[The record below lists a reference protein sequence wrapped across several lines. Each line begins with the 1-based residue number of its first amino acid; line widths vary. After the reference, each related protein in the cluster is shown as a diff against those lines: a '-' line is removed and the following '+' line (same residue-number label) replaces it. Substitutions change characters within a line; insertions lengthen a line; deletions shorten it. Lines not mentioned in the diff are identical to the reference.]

1 MNFLKTSHKKI
12 NKKLKRKNCYKKN
25 IRHLGYAN
33 VQSKLIG
40 FSKKVQMPIGLKDLV
55 KIFQIM
61 NYYYFCNNIG
71 EEPNLERETL

>member
-12 NKKLKRKNCYKKN
+12 NEKLKRKNCYKKN

-40 FSKKVQMPIGLKDLV
+40 FSKKFRCQLG
-55 KIFQIM
+55 
-61 NYYYFCNNIG
+61 
-71 EEPNLERETL
+71 